1 MDLRLIDI
9 MLPREYE
16 SRLDQLLEGHEEL
29 TVWRD
34 AVIDGRLNLRILLP
48 AEKTEGLLD
57 CLGREFKG
65 IEGFRILLLSVE
77 ASIPRLESQEQEKD
91 SVPPV
96 EEPPPKKNVP
106 RIGREEL
113 YEDIEKTAHLSWLFV
128 TLVILSTAVAS
139 IGILRS
145 SVVAII
151 GAMVIAPLLGPN
163 VALSLSTTLG
173 DIKLARRAIQTIAA
187 GIAIALVFSSLLG
200 RFQNIDPRIPEIMA
214 RTRVSFGDI
223 ILALAAGSAAA
234 LSYTSGLMNALIGV
248 MVAVALLPP
257 LVTLGLLLGSGHWS
271 LAYGALLLLL
281 TNLICVNLSGVIVFL
296 ALGIRP
302 LSWWE
307 AEKAK
312 KATRRA
318 ILLWL
323 GLLAV
328 LILLVILSRK

>member
-1 MDLRLIDI
+1 MDLRLIEI
-9 MLPREYE
+9 MLPQEYD
-16 SRLDQLLEGHEEL
+16 SRLDKMLKSNEGL

-48 AEKTEGLLD
+48 VEKTEGLLD
-57 CLGREFKG
+57 CLESEFKG

-77 ASIPRLESQEQEKD
+77 ASIPRLESQEQKKD
-91 SVPPV
+91 AVPSV
-96 EEPPPKKNVP
+96 EEPLQKKNVP
-106 RIGREEL
+106 RIDREEL
-113 YEDIEKTAHLSWLFV
+113 YEDIEKTAHLSWIFV

-145 SVVAII
+145 NVAAII

-173 DIKLARRAIQTIAA
+173 DTKLARRAIQTIAA
-187 GIAIALVFSSLLG
+187 GVAIALVFSSLLG
-200 RFQNIDPRIPEIMA
+200 RFQNFDPRIPEIMA

-223 ILALAAGSAAA
+223 VLALAAGSAAA
-234 LSYTSGLMNALIGV
+234 LSFTSSLMNALIGV

-257 LVTLGLLLGSGHWS
+257 LVTLGLLIGSGHWS

-281 TNLICVNLSGVIVFL
+281 TNLICVNLSGVMVFL
-296 ALGIRP
+296 VLGIRP

-312 KATRRA
+312 KATLRA
-318 ILLWL
+318 IILWF

-328 LILLVILSRK
+328 LVLLIILSRK